1 MPKPT
6 LQIVVASTREVRVG
20 EAVARWVD
28 EVARERDLFDVEL
41 VDLAAVGLPLFDE
54 PNHPRLGQY
63 VHEHTRAWSATVARA
78 DAFVFVMP
86 EYNHSFNAALKNA
99 IDHLFVEWQHKP
111 VGLVS
116 YGGAAGGARAV
127 AMLKPVLSVLKMIP
141 ITEGVLIPF
150 VHRSVVDGV
159 FQASDFHRT
168 AAVAMLDQVARMVEV
183 LSPLR
188 TE

>member
-1 MPKPT
+1 MARPT
-6 LQIVVASTREVRVG
+6 LQILVASTREVRVG
-20 EAVARWVD
+20 MAVARWVD
-28 EVARERDLFDVEL
+28 EVARARHLFDVEL
-41 VDLAAVGLPLFDE
+41 VDLADVALPLFDE

-63 VHEHTRAWSATVARA
+63 VHEHTKAWSATVARA

-99 IDHLFVEWQHKP
+99 IDHLFIEWQHKP

-150 VHRSVVDGV
+150 VHRVVIDGV
-159 FQASDFHRT
+159 FQPTDFNRT
-168 AAVAMLDQVARMVEV
+168 AAEAMLDQLAPMVEI
-183 LSPLR
+183 LRPLR
-188 TE
+188 TS